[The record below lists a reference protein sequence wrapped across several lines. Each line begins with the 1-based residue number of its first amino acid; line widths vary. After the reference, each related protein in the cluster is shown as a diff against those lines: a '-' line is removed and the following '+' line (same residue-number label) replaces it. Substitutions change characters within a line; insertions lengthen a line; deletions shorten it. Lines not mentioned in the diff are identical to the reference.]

1 LLEGSNN
8 LLAALGILLDGL
20 GNWLTFSLIFEE
32 LVIIEAQGWPR
43 KVRKK
48 TRPSR
53 VKLLIKKSDL
63 ALYSQL
69 YFVWDRRTPN
79 GIRAYSTDSAGSSDS
94 SQNPSSSQNPTSSRS
109 HPKPIRLTIQR
120 MLACKSNRKI
130 DPLWTIS
137 GTFLIQWVLWG
148 HGLRKEYPLL
158 NLQAIPDFLIALKPL
173 LCPFSLNFIKIG
185 IERKKKMERTLR
197 FYQVIY
203 ADLLTPRALAYWLTG
218 EGHFHKSQGC
228 VLIYTD
234 SFSPNEV
241 DRLRSILLT
250 KLNIE
255 STRVANNKAKEQYGI
270 RIPKR
275 EVPKVQQLVNLIC
288 LIPLDA
294 ETVLGSI
301 ALFC

>member
-1 LLEGSNN
+1 
-8 LLAALGILLDGL
+8 
-20 GNWLTFSLIFEE
+20 
-32 LVIIEAQGWPR
+32 
-43 KVRKK
+43 
-48 TRPSR
+48 
-53 VKLLIKKSDL
+53 
-63 ALYSQL
+63 
-69 YFVWDRRTPN
+69 
-79 GIRAYSTDSAGSSDS
+79 
-94 SQNPSSSQNPTSSRS
+94 
-109 HPKPIRLTIQR
+109 
-120 MLACKSNRKI
+120 
-130 DPLWTIS
+130 
-137 GTFLIQWVLWG
+137 
-148 HGLRKEYPLL
+148 
-158 NLQAIPDFLIALKPL
+158 
-173 LCPFSLNFIKIG
+173 
-185 IERKKKMERTLR
+185 MERTFR

>member
-1 LLEGSNN
+1 MNDKSNTMNQALIWDLTLSLKGFGPLALWSLPLCIGTGAGVKLWSFASFILSRAFIFLLLFGWIYPALFFQLLEGSNN

-148 HGLRKEYPLL
+148 HGLRKE
-158 NLQAIPDFLIALKPL
+158 
-173 LCPFSLNFIKIG
+173 
-185 IERKKKMERTLR
+185 
-197 FYQVIY
+197 
-203 ADLLTPRALAYWLTG
+203 
-218 EGHFHKSQGC
+218 
-228 VLIYTD
+228 
-234 SFSPNEV
+234 
-241 DRLRSILLT
+241 
-250 KLNIE
+250 
-255 STRVANNKAKEQYGI
+255 
-270 RIPKR
+270 
-275 EVPKVQQLVNLIC
+275 
-288 LIPLDA
+288 
-294 ETVLGSI
+294 
-301 ALFC
+301 